1 MLQAESDVSTQHK
14 CRTSLRGVVIS
25 YTFVWIYPSAFHL
38 NSPGHADMHVL
49 LILIFMTAANQH
61 NFARASGFCRPPEIA
76 NTVPVHE
83 TYPINK
89 TIRLQC
95 VEGYVRKAG
104 TSNQIR
110 CTEKDGKTLWDHILN
125 FECIPDPRKPNVP
138 KTHPTTQHVTKTD
151 PTTPHV
157 TKRVNISVKTSNV
170 SEETKMEATFSNFTS
185 TVSGVTSII
194 IICLAAAVF
203 LLWWRWRHRERSDR
217 NGIQLYHNV
226 CTSEHCS
233 TDPNTAANNPT
244 TVSVIDTN
252 QPQTGSL
259 NVVDT
264 SDKLLPQTDS
274 C

>member
-1 MLQAESDVSTQHK
+1 ML
-14 CRTSLRGVVIS
+14 
-25 YTFVWIYPSAFHL
+25 
-38 NSPGHADMHVL
+38 VL

-61 NFARASGFCRPPEIA
+61 NFARASGFCGPPQIA
-76 NTVPVHE
+76 YTVPVHE

-89 TIRLQC
+89 IIRLQC

-110 CTEKDGKTLWDHILN
+110 CTEKDGEKFWEYILN

-138 KTHPTTQHVTKTD
+138 KTD

-157 TKRVNISVKTSNV
+157 TKKTQMPHFTSSTTESTDIKISTVLGTSMPTTEVKGFSHDGVNVSVKTTNV
-170 SEETKMEATFSNFTS
+170 SEETKMEATFSNYTS

-244 TVSVIDTN
+244 TVSVNDTN
-252 QPQTGSL
+252 QPHTGSL
-259 NVVDT
+259 NGVDT